1 MVGGVGGGGGG
12 GGRPSL
18 GRARLRHRGRP
29 MAALF
34 QARPPTPR
42 NTRPYTPPL
51 ALRNTVIFTPPP
63 TLIKKTKNRYASRL
77 N

>member
-1 MVGGVGGGGGG
+1 MGGGGRRGRGGGAVVGGVGGGG

-29 MAALF
+29 MAELF

-42 NTRPYTPPL
+42 NTRPYTPP
-51 ALRNTVIFTPPP
+51 PPSV
-63 TLIKKTKNRYASRL
+63 T
-77 N
+77 